1 MNANVFEETV
11 CGFVKIGLE
20 EDLDDFEVGFEMG
33 FEGEVGFGPVEEV
46 ERDLRVVLGVLQDLE
61 DVVWGEIGRKM
72 GAFEELNPVFSL
84 QED

>member
-11 CGFVKIGLE
+11 CGFMKIGLE
-20 EDLDDFEVGFEMG
+20 EDLYDFEVGFEMG
-33 FEGEVGFGPVEEV
+33 FEGEVGLGPVEEV
-46 ERDLRVVLGVLQDLE
+46 ERDLRVFLGVLEDLE
-61 DVVWGEIGRKM
+61 EVVWGEVGRKI